1 MQLRSYVHGG
11 DLVQAGIGIA
21 DTEFN
26 LLGGAM
32 FQLNLLFG
40 PTRRS
45 GDHCGVKFLRESE
58 LILEEHA
65 TKGLPASEFK
75 NMLRESGLLQNKN
88 VTWVTFVGYQDFELM
103 INLLTKDP
111 LPETRLQFLLQVVEY
126 FPSSFDCKSFSKYG
140 KCINKERVPGKLYA
154 VATELGAKR
163 TGKGHQAASDAL
175 LSLRCL
181 QRPKGLAP
189 DPVFLQEYLRRSL
202 RRLWMSASPTVIAY
216 CSS

>member
-58 LILEEHA
+58 LILVEHA

-88 VTWVTFVGYQDFELM
+88 VTWVTFMGYQDFGLI

-140 KCINKERVPGKLYA
+140 KCINKEIVPGKLDA